1 MSWLFERRGF
11 AVIVRC
17 AILVAIGAAVAGA
30 QWRWFDHRH
39 ELADSQLD
47 EAKPDP
53 ARTSVLRG
61 RVQKDVTLADAL
73 REAGLD
79 SDATND
85 VMTALAEAK
94 LDFRR
99 RKPGEPFGARVD
111 NEGRVVRFAMA
122 LDQLTT
128 IRLNRNDAG
137 RLIGETIKLPTETQS
152 IVFTGTIKS
161 SFYQSIIDGGEQ
173 PKLAGNVVRVFE
185 YDIDFAE
192 ELREG
197 DTYRILLDRITCNGR
212 VVDYGRIHAAEYV
225 GQVTGTVRGYWLD
238 HENREIEG
246 YYNEKGVKLKK
257 FFLRAPLDVLR
268 VTSRYGVRFHPTLR
282 ERRMHT
288 GVDYGAP
295 TGTRV
300 WAVADG
306 TVSRAGSAG
315 GYGKL
320 VEITHPGGLRSR
332 YAHLSAI
339 NVRGGQRVGQRQV
352 IGRVGSTGRSTGPH
366 LHFEL
371 LSGGRHINPA
381 KQKIQSVTTLPAAL
395 MPKLKE
401 TIAAA
406 NERMEKTE
414 VLAAK

>member
-1 MSWLFERRGF
+1 MSWIFARRGF
-11 AVIVRC
+11 AVAVRC
-17 AILVAIGAAVAGA
+17 TILIAVGLGVAGA
-30 QWRWFDHRH
+30 QWRYFEQRHDH
-39 ELADSQLD
+39 ADSYAAV
-47 EAKPDP
+47 EPSVAG
-53 ARTSVLRG
+53 RTSVMRG

-73 REAGLD
+73 RDAGLGE
-79 SDATND
+79 SATNEI
-85 VMTALAEAK
+85 MAGLAAEK
-94 LDFRR
+94 LDFRK

-111 NEGRVVRFAMA
+111 DEGRVVRFAMA

-128 IRLNRNDAG
+128 IRLDRDDAG
-137 RLIGETIKLPTETQS
+137 RLIGETIKLATETQTV
-152 IVFTGTIKS
+152 VFTGEIKS

-173 PKLAGNVVRVFE
+173 PRLAGNVVRVFE

-192 ELREG
+192 EVREG
-197 DTYRILLDRITCNGR
+197 DTYRILMDRITCRGR

-225 GQVTGTVRGYWLD
+225 GQVTGTVRGYWFD
-238 HENREIEG
+238 HDNRDIEG

-268 VTSRYGVRFHPTLR
+268 VTSSYGVRFHPTLR
-282 ERRMHT
+282 ERKMHT

-339 NVRGGQRVGQRQV
+339 SVRGGQRVGQRQV

-395 MPKLKE
+395 MPRLKE

-406 NERMEKTE
+406 NERMDNTPRI
-414 VLAAK
+414 AGR

>member
-1 MSWLFERRGF
+1 MGWLFARNRL
-11 AVIVRC
+11 AVVVRC
-17 AILVAIGAAVAGA
+17 AILIAIGAAVIGA
-30 QWRWFDHRH
+30 QWRWFEQRH
-39 ELADSQLD
+39 ERVDASVD
-47 EAKPDP
+47 PDGANP
-53 ARTSVLRG
+53 RTSVLRG
-61 RVQKDVTLADAL
+61 SIRKDATLADAL
-73 REAGLD
+73 RSAGFAEA
-79 SDATND
+79 ATSEI
-85 VMTALAEAK
+85 MAALADAK
-94 LDFRR
+94 LDFTR
-99 RKPGEPFGARVD
+99 RKPGEPFGARVGD
-111 NEGRVVRFAMA
+111 DGRVVRFAMA

-128 IRLNRNDAG
+128 IRLDRDDTG
-137 RLIGETIKLPTETQS
+137 RLIGETIKLPTETQTV
-152 IVFTGTIKS
+152 VFTGVIKS

-192 ELREG
+192 EVREG
-197 DTYRILLDRITCNGR
+197 DTYRILMDRITCKGR

-225 GQVTGTVRGYWLD
+225 GTEAGTVRGYWFD
-238 HENREIEG
+238 HEKSDIAG

-282 ERRMHT
+282 ERKMHT

-306 TVSRAGSAG
+306 TVSRAGNAG

-320 VEITHPGGLRSR
+320 VEISHPGGLRSR

-339 NVRGGQRVGQRQV
+339 NVRSGQRVGQRQV

-414 VLAAK
+414 ALAAK

>member
-17 AILVAIGAAVAGA
+17 AILVAIGAVAVGA
-30 QWRWFDHRH
+30 QWKWFERH
-39 ELADSQLD
+39 HDRVNSHLD
-47 EAKPDP
+47 IEAPN
-53 ARTSVLRG
+53 AVRTSMLRG
-61 RVQKDVTLADAL
+61 RMRKDATLADAL
-73 REAGLD
+73 RVAGLGE
-79 SDATND
+79 SATSE
-85 VMTALAEAK
+85 VMAALAAAK
-94 LDFRR
+94 LDFTR
-99 RKPGEPFGARVD
+99 RKPGEPFGARID
-111 NEGRVVRFAMA
+111 TEGRVVRFAMA

-128 IRLNRNDAG
+128 IRLDRDDAG
-137 RLIGETIKLPTETQS
+137 RLIGETIKLPTETQTV
-152 IVFTGTIKS
+152 VFTGTIKS

-173 PKLAGNVVRVFE
+173 PQLAGNVVRVFE

-197 DTYRILLDRITCNGR
+197 DTYRILMDRITCKGC

-225 GQVTGTVRGYWLD
+225 GQVTGTVRGYWFD

-320 VEITHPGGLRSR
+320 IEISHPGGLRSR

-339 NVRGGQRVGQRQV
+339 NVRSGQRVGQRQV

-381 KQKIQSVTTLPAAL
+381 KQKIQSVTTLPTAL
-395 MPKLKE
+395 MPRLKE

-406 NERMEKTE
+406 NTRMDSTA
-414 VLAAK
+414 VLAKE